1 MDSVKKLYVGTKNK
15 AKISAV
21 LEVFKDFE
29 VIPMEGESGVSRQ
42 PLSEEETINGAKN
55 RAKSLPLGYRLGLE
69 AGVTKINGICF
80 LINFGVLIDPNDK
93 EYFAGGTYLPLPDF
107 VGEKLYSEDV
117 ELKEVMEEY
126 TGIMNINHFG
136 GAISVFTN
144 DQVQR
149 KDIFIH
155 ICKLLYGQ
163 LQFNEL
169 ERIKNE

>member
-1 MDSVKKLYVGTKNK
+1 MEQIKKLYVGTKNK
-15 AKISAV
+15 AKIEAV
-21 LEVFKDFE
+21 IEVFKNFE
-29 VIPMEGESGVSRQ
+29 VVPMEGESGVSRQ

-55 RAKSLPLGYRLGLE
+55 RAKSLPAGYRLGLE

-80 LINFGVLIDPNDK
+80 LINFGVLIDPEDN

-107 VGEKLYSEDV
+107 VSDRLYNSDV

-144 DQVQR
+144 NQVQR

-163 LQFNEL
+163 LQFKHIN
-169 ERIKNE
+169 RKG